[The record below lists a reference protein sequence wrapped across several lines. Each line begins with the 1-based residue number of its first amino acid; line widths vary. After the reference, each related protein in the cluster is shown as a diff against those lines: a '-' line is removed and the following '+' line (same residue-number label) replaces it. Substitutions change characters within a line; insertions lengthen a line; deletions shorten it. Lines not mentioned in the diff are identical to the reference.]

1 MKYAHQNVAFEAVD
15 LKTGRYKVVN
25 RFYFT
30 NLRKYDVNYELRANG
45 SVAKRGKVALDVS
58 PQATAEFVIPVTVT
72 VGKPGVEYFVH
83 FSVVTRQAE
92 PLIPIGHEIAQ
103 EQFRLPLETE
113 KILMRHPEK
122 RWDGKRKMVRLWYL
136 HRTFILNWTRPPVW

>member
-1 MKYAHQNVAFEAVD
+1 MNIGLMAVIMESICRDGNFCCNGLVGPDRKPHPALAEVKYAHQNVAFEAVD

-58 PQATAEFVIPVTVT
+58 RICY
-72 VGKPGVEYFVH
+72 PGY
-83 FSVVTRQAE
+83 S
-92 PLIPIGHEIAQ
+92 
-103 EQFRLPLETE
+103 
-113 KILMRHPEK
+113 
-122 RWDGKRKMVRLWYL
+122 DGR
-136 HRTFILNWTRPPVW
+136 